1 MHGRAFRI
9 RVFTVGQRRSSHV
22 VFSAQASRERGTVV
36 PAACTSPPCGDKP
49 ALDAMA
55 SQGSVGS
62 TPSGAAL
69 VPWNEN
75 VLTVPAF
82 RDVIEAFL
90 NASRQHP
97 ECLECCKTE
106 SENNRYFMSFL
117 MCNTDLAGRVEWEEP
132 RPEYYA
138 GWWRAERLSFV
149 SLERCRRRNEFFGI
163 RHIRLRDHIMT
174 NARRL
179 AANHEGDWTPRMRE
193 AIFFG
198 YIQGHS
204 ECVGNPRDW
213 GLPPLQR

>member
-1 MHGRAFRI
+1 
-9 RVFTVGQRRSSHV
+9 
-22 VFSAQASRERGTVV
+22 
-36 PAACTSPPCGDKP
+36 
-49 ALDAMA
+49 MA

-69 VPWNEN
+69 VPWNED

-82 RDVIEAFL
+82 RSVIEEFL

-97 ECLECCKTE
+97 ECLECCNTE
-106 SENNRYFMSFL
+106 EENNRYFMSFL
-117 MCNTDLAGRVEWEEP
+117 MCNTDLAGRVEYEVE

-138 GWWRAERLSFV
+138 GVCWAERVSFDR
-149 SLERCRRRNEFFGI
+149 LDECRRRNELFGI

-174 NARRL
+174 KARHL
-179 AANHEGDWTPRMRE
+179 VANHPGDWTPRMRE

-198 YIQGHS
+198 YVQGHS
-204 ECVGNPRDW
+204 ECVGNPMDW